1 MESLYDKDFY
11 EWTRENAQLLRQRRF
26 SEVDLDNLVEE
37 VEAMGRS
44 EKRAFISHLAI
55 LILHLL
61 KWQWQPSLRSKSW
74 ESTIL
79 EQRQQTNAVL
89 EDNPSFKYHLDEILP
104 KACGRAMEKFEGERD
119 LLKKVLPADCPY
131 SFEEIM
137 DKGFFPAE

>member
-1 MESLYDKDFY
+1 MENLYEKDFY
-11 EWTRENAQLLRQRRF
+11 QWTQENAQLLRQRRF

-44 EKRAFISHLAI
+44 EKRAFVSRLTL

-61 KWQWQPSLRSKSW
+61 KWQWQPELRSRSW
-74 ESTIL
+74 KNTIR
-79 EQRQQTNAVL
+79 EQRRQTIAIL
-89 EDNPSFKYHLDEILP
+89 KDNPSFKHYLDVMLP
-104 KACGRAMEKFEGERD
+104 EAYETAMEKFEEETD

-137 DKGFFPAE
+137 DKEFFPAE